1 MSAVG
6 KSQVTAWK
14 DLLETKGLS
23 DTAPALED
31 YGISCENDMLRLDED
46 DLVALCSKLKQ
57 FFPSKILRKWVQ
69 GLVNEQRAASF
80 MKNDSA
86 AKQHSTSPP
95 SEDGGDEDEDEQENW
110 NEDED
115 ADADEDSDEE
125 NEEAHG
131 GAAGEQGVGDSK
143 SILVLV
149 VPEVPVLETA
159 ICVCVY
165 HCSTY
170 DKPVR
175 VGGGVCVCV
184 VVSLCCSTG
193 VRCGAF
199 GSEYTM

>member
-95 SEDGGDEDEDEQENW
+95 SEDGGDEDEDDQENG

-125 NEEAHG
+125 DEE
-131 GAAGEQGVGDSK
+131 
-143 SILVLV
+143 
-149 VPEVPVLETA
+149 
-159 ICVCVY
+159 
-165 HCSTY
+165 
-170 DKPVR
+170 
-175 VGGGVCVCV
+175 GVCVSLSCNYLAL

-193 VRCGAF
+193 VDARQVFAA
-199 GSEYTM
+199 EH